1 MQRSYKR
8 YRIALCESKRA
19 VSFTMKPLFKD
30 RTLCV
35 MFSRREDDQ
44 GMLQAK
50 EMESI
55 EIMREREKRP

>member
-1 MQRSYKR
+1 MERTCKR
-8 YRIALCESKRA
+8 YRVAFCESKRA
-19 VSFTMKPLFKD
+19 VSFTRKPLCKD

-35 MFSRREDDQ
+35 MFYRREGDQ

-55 EIMREREKRP
+55 EIMRERENRP